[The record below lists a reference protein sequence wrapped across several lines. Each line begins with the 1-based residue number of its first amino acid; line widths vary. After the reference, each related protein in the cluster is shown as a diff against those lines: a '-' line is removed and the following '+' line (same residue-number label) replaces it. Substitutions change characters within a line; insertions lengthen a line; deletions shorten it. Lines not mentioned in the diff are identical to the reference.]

1 MATPKNNSV
10 IKAFEILNVFS
21 SGDKALTA
29 QEVAE
34 AVGLNISTTHR
45 FLLTLEEIGAVLRSP
60 GNRYHLG
67 IMVAEL
73 GRRVTRRDALAE
85 RARVHVE
92 ALGQK
97 LGETTSLASFEGNR
111 VTFLAWHEPVRP
123 LVFNFRR
130 DAILPLHC
138 SSLGKIFIAGLH
150 PLEAEE
156 LMGQMELTKFT
167 ENTIVELSNLR
178 REVRA
183 VATEGFAHD
192 RQEFEIGLDCIA
204 TPIRDPDEQ
213 TIAALSI
220 SAPSTRL
227 NEKTEALFKKE
238 LARTAALIRQALFVE
253 SKTLSTKAKPRGRFP
268 HIKRV
273 GNFAF
278 VSGTSARKPDETF
291 AGVSK
296 KKSGELEFDMRAQ
309 TRATISNV
317 ADILASVGATLTDVV
332 EIEAYITDMSYYEAF
347 NEAYAEFFGEDG
359 PTRTTVAVKALPHS
373 HQLLMIKAVAHVPIP
388 PS

>member
-10 IKAFEILNVFS
+10 IKAFEILNAFS

-29 QEVAE
+29 PEVAE

-67 IMVAEL
+67 MLVAEL

-85 RARVHVE
+85 RARVHVD
-92 ALGQK
+92 ALAQK

-111 VTFLAWHEPVRP
+111 ITFLAWHEPVRP

-130 DAILPLHC
+130 DAALPLHC
-138 SSLGKIFIAGLH
+138 SSLGKIFLAGLH
-150 PLEAEE
+150 PLQAEE
-156 LMGQMELTKFT
+156 VMGQLDLTRFT
-167 ENTIVELSNLR
+167 DNTIVDLSGLR
-178 REVRA
+178 REIRS
-183 VATEGFAHD
+183 VAASGYARD

-204 TPIRDPDEQ
+204 TAIRDPDDQ

-227 NEKTEALFKKE
+227 NEKTEEVFKKE
-238 LARTAALIRQALFVE
+238 LSRAASLIRQSLFVE

-291 AGVSK
+291 AGVTK
-296 KKSGELEFDMRAQ
+296 KKSGELEFDIRVQ
-309 TRATISNV
+309 TRATIANV
-317 ADILASVGATLTDVV
+317 ADILASVGSTLADIV
-332 EIEAYITDMSYYEAF
+332 EIEAYLADMADYDAF

-359 PTRTTVAVKALPHS
+359 PTRTTVAVKALPHP
-373 HQLLMIKAVAHVPIP
+373 HQLLMIKAVAHVPVP
-388 PS
+388 AS